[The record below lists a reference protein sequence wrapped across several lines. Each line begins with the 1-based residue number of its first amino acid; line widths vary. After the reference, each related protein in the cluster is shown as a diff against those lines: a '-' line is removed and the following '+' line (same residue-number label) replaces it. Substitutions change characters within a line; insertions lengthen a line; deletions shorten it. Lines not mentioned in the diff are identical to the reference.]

1 MIFFLPVIGCGE
13 SFGFGFNNTHSKSAL
28 LVLTNGTE
36 RGPILSEIKLMMKK
50 VRQTRSEIKELELRI
65 MNWGTRIEF
74 RGTVNLLLS
83 GTVHHHRHPPKLY
96 LTLRDV

>member
-13 SFGFGFNNTHSKSAL
+13 SFGFGFNNTHSKSFL

-74 RGTVNLLLS
+74 RGTVKL
-83 GTVHHHRHPPKLY
+83 TFERHCSSSSSPKLY

>member
-50 VRQTRSEIKELELRI
+50 IRQKRSEINELVST
-65 MNWGTRIEF
+65 G
-74 RGTVNLLLS
+74 
-83 GTVHHHRHPPKLY
+83 RH
-96 LTLRDV
+96 TIAS